1 MKKEDNVQIT
11 INIAGQ
17 RIPLTVGFDQQGLV
31 RETERNVGDLYEK
44 WRVKFPRK
52 SMQELLAMIAYQ
64 YASFYLSLCRRFD
77 DAAQEAAKVEQELDI
92 ALKRLDGGLTPQDE
106 AFS

>member
-1 MKKEDNVQIT
+1 MT

-17 RIPLTVGFDQQGLV
+17 RIPLTVAFDQQGLV

-44 WRVKFPRK
+44 RRVNVPRK

-64 YASFYLSLCRRFD
+64 YASFYLSLCRRYD
-77 DAAQEAAKVEQELDI
+77 DSAHEAAKIDKELDLM
-92 ALKRLDGGLTPQDE
+92 LKQVGGD
-106 AFS
+106 

>member
-1 MKKEDNVQIT
+1 MKKEDNVQMT

-17 RIPLTVGFDQQGLV
+17 RIPLTVAFDQQGLV

-64 YASFYLSLCRRFD
+64 YASFYLSLCRRYD
-77 DAAQEAAKVEQELDI
+77 DSAHEAAKIDKALDLM
-92 ALKRLDGGLTPQDE
+92 LKQVGGD
-106 AFS
+106 

>member
-1 MKKEDNVQIT
+1 MMKKEDNIQIT

-17 RIPLTVGFDQQGLV
+17 RIPLTVAFDQQNIV
-31 RETERNVGDLYEK
+31 RETERSVNDLYEK

-64 YASFYLSLCRRFD
+64 YASFYLSLSRRLD
-77 DAAQEAAKVEQELDI
+77 DAVAEATAIETEISKKLDKT
-92 ALKRLDGGLTPQDE
+92 LNQQ
-106 AFS
+106 